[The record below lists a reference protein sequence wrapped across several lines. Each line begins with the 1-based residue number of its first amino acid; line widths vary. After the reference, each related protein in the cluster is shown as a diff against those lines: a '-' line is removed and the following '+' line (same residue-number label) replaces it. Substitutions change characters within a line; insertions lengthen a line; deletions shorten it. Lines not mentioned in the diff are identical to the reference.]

1 MTTQLKK
8 IINFLNLNGLSSF
21 APTIQDD
28 NKYYLHPEFTFFVLK
43 DEKNKFK
50 WAVCVKNH
58 ETSDGIL
65 RSLCYETEDGPFYY
79 LSKSLNYHSIGTVDE
94 YFNCLENDDIL
105 TSIKA
110 ISPNKLTPLQ
120 AINFVEYLKSNKI
133 AWEKPTI
140 LTKELLDFLIFYNL
154 KASKSLVGI

>member
-1 MTTQLKK
+1 MTTQFKK

-21 APTIQDD
+21 APIVQDD
-28 NKYYLHPEFTFFVLK
+28 NKYYLSPEFNFFVLK

-58 ETSDGIL
+58 ETSDGVL

-79 LSKSLNYHSIGTVDE
+79 LSECLNYHPIGTVDE
-94 YFNCLENDDIL
+94 YFNCLENDEIL

-110 ISPNKLTPLQ
+110 ISPNKLSPLQ
-120 AINFVEYLKSNKI
+120 AINFVEYLKTQRINWKEPI
-133 AWEKPTI
+133 I
-140 LTKELLDFLIFYNL
+140 LTKELCNFLTFYNH
-154 KASKSLVGI
+154 KASKSLLGI